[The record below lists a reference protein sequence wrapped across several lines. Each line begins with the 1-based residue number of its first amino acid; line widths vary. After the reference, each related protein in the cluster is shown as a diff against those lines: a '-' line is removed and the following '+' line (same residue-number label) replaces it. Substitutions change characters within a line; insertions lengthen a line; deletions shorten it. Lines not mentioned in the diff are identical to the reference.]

1 MNSKT
6 ITLSKI
12 IDSEEELLVIGF
24 SYDFDTKEYIKNFDG
39 VLWHKTLKSYCLP
52 FLKHITNT
60 LFKYLRAKNYFV
72 DYSSLKNNS
81 SVIPINTISKIKILE
96 SPSPSILER
105 IGIFKKW
112 MTQKRYSDST
122 IKTYESMLLMFF
134 SFHSGKSAQEIVKTD
149 LEDYNNNYIIA
160 NGFSYTYQNQ
170 TINALKLF
178 YTYDGLDPLLSG
190 NLERPKKQSK
200 LPEVLSIDEVKSIL
214 NSLSNLKHK
223 TLLSFLYACG
233 LRIGETLNIKL
244 NDLDLERGF
253 THIKSGKGSKDRYV
267 PIPRKM
273 CELLSL
279 YIEAYKPNPF
289 LFQGANSAKYS
300 PVSARQVLKRALIN
314 TKIKKQITLHTL
326 RHSHATHLLENGTD
340 IRYIQE
346 LLGHNSPKTTMIYT
360 HVSTTSLDKI
370 KNPFNDFDI

>member
-12 IDSEEELLVIGF
+12 IYSEVELLVIGF

-52 FLKHITNT
+52 FSKHITNT

-72 DYSSLKNNS
+72 DYSSLKDNT
-81 SVIPINTISKIKILE
+81 SVIPINTASKTKILGT
-96 SPSPSILER
+96 PSPSILER
-105 IGIFKKW
+105 IVIFKKW

-122 IKTYESMLLMFF
+122 IKTYESMLL
-134 SFHSGKSAQEIVKTD
+134 
-149 LEDYNNNYIIA
+149 
-160 NGFSYTYQNQ
+160 
-170 TINALKLF
+170 KLF
-178 YTYDGLDPLLSG
+178 YTYDGLDPLLSD

-214 NSLSNLKHK
+214 NSISNLKHK

-273 CELLSL
+273 CELLSR
-279 YIEAYKPNPF
+279 YIEAYKPSPF
-289 LFQGANSAKYS
+289 LFQGATSAKYS
-300 PVSARQVLKRALIN
+300 PVSARQVLKRAIFN
-314 TKIKKQITLHTL
+314 TKIKKPITLHTL

-360 HVSTTSLDKI
+360 HVSTASLDKI

>member
-1 MNSKT
+1 MTLKT

-12 IDSEEELLVIGF
+12 IYSEEELLLIGF
-24 SYDFDTKEYIKNFDG
+24 SYDFETKSYIKNFDG

-52 FLKHITNT
+52 FSKHITNT
-60 LFKYLRAKNYFV
+60 LFKYLREKNYFV
-72 DYSSLKNNS
+72 DYSSLKDNS
-81 SVIPINTISKIKILE
+81 SVIPLNTPSKIKILGT
-96 SPSPSILER
+96 PSQSILNR
-105 IGIFKKW
+105 IDVFKKW

-134 SFHSGKSAQEIVKTD
+134 SFHSGKSIQEISKTH
-149 LEDYNNNYIIA
+149 LEEYNNNYIIA
-160 NGFSYTYQNQ
+160 NGYSYTYQNQ

-190 NLERPKKQSK
+190 SLERPKKQSK

-273 CELLSL
+273 CELLSR
-279 YIEAYKPNPF
+279 YIEAYKPSPF
-289 LFQGANSAKYS
+289 LFQGTNSAKYS
-300 PVSARQVLKRALIN
+300 SVSARQVLKRALIN
-314 TKIKKQITLHTL
+314 SEIKKPITLHTL

-370 KNPFNDFDI
+370 KNPFNDFNI